1 MNKVVRL
8 FTLALIATG
17 FAVFSITGVTS
28 VQAQTAGN
36 GVKVSPIRSDIT
48 IKPGE
53 SKTITL
59 TVQNITGAGAL
70 YEAIVNDIVPSGE
83 AGQPALILDA
93 DKFAPSHSLKRF
105 IAPVTSTQIDA
116 GKTKDIKVTINVPKD
131 TAGGGYYGAVRFA
144 PNNGKGDKNV
154 TLAASVGSIILVKV
168 PGDIKEDMVIDSF
181 DTRKGV
187 QGVGGSS
194 FFTTNKDLY
203 SVVRFKNRGNSH
215 EQPFGKIRLLKAGKV
230 IQESEIN
237 NSEPRGNVL
246 PDSVRRFDTKLD
258 KVGSFGQYTVE
269 GNFGYGTSGQL
280 MSAKTSFWVIPIA
293 LIVAVI
299 AAIAIIIASIIL
311 VPRAIKRYNRNVV
324 RKAGRR

>member
-1 MNKVVRL
+1 M
-8 FTLALIATG
+8 FTLAVVASGFVFLG
-17 FAVFSITGVTS
+17 FAGVRS
-28 VQAQTAGN
+28 VQAQSAGN

-48 IKPGE
+48 VNPGE

-59 TVQNITGAGAL
+59 TVQNITGASAQ
-70 YEAIVNDIVPSGE
+70 YEAVVNDIVPSGE

-93 DKFAPSHSLKRF
+93 DKYAPSHSLKRYITP
-105 IAPVTSTQIDA
+105 IAAVQIPA
-116 GKTKDIKVTINVPKD
+116 GESKDVKVTINIPKD

-168 PGDIKEDMVIDSF
+168 PGDIKEDMIIDSF
-181 DTRKGV
+181 DVRKGV

-203 SVVRFKNRGNSH
+203 SVVRFKNRGDSH
-215 EQPFGKIRLLKAGKV
+215 EQPFGKIRVLKAGKV
-230 IQESEIN
+230 VQESEIN
-237 NSEPRGNVL
+237 NTEPRGNVL

-258 KVGSFGQYTVE
+258 KVGAFGKYTVE

-280 MSAKTSFWVIPIA
+280 LSAKTTFWVVPLG
-293 LIVAVI
+293 LIIGVI
-299 AAIAIIIASIIL
+299 AAIATIVLAIIF
-311 VPRAIKRYNRNVV
+311 VPKAIKKYNKSVV

>member
-8 FTLALIATG
+8 FTLAVVATG
-17 FAVFSITGVTS
+17 FVVFGTAGVAS

-36 GVKVSPIRSDIT
+36 GVKVSPIRSDLT
-48 IKPGE
+48 INPGE

-59 TVQNITGAGAL
+59 TVQNITGASAQ
-70 YEAIVNDIVPSGE
+70 YEAVVNDIVPSGE

-93 DKFAPSHSLKRF
+93 DKYAPSHSLKRF
-105 IAPVTSTQIDA
+105 IAPITSTQIDA
-116 GKTKDIKVTINVPKD
+116 GKTKDVKVTINVPKE

-144 PNNGKGDKNV
+144 PNSGKGDKNV

-181 DTRKGV
+181 DVRKGV

-230 IQESEIN
+230 VQESEIN
-237 NSEPRGNVL
+237 SAEPRGNVL

-258 KVGSFGQYTVE
+258 KLGSFGKYTVE

-280 MSAKTSFWVIPIA
+280 LSARTTFWVIPVGLIVGVIA
-293 LIVAVI
+293 LV
-299 AAIAIIIASIIL
+299 AIIVTAIIF
-311 VPRAIKRYNRNVV
+311 VPKAIKKYNRNVV